1 MNITDITRQA
11 GGHRRRKR
19 IGRGPGSGRGKTAT
33 RGHKGCGSRAGWRSR
48 GFAEGG
54 QMPLFRRIPKRGFS
68 NVKFATRYSVVN
80 LKDLE
85 ERFSPGDVVNL
96 QALIDARLVRGK
108 QQPVKVLGD
117 GALSKK
123 LTVEAA
129 RFSRKA
135 AESIVA
141 AGGEARVV

>member
-1 MNITDITRQA
+1 
-11 GGHRRRKR
+11 
-19 IGRGPGSGRGKTAT
+19 
-33 RGHKGCGSRAGWRSR
+33 
-48 GFAEGG
+48 
-54 QMPLFRRIPKRGFS
+54 MPLFRRIPKRGFS
-68 NVKFATRYSVVN
+68 NVKFGTRYSVVN

-85 ERFSPGDVVNL
+85 ERFSSGDVVNL
-96 QALIDARLVRGK
+96 QALIDARLVRSK

-135 AESIVA
+135 TESIAA